1 MNFKLAK
8 LFDSD
13 GNTSTRW
20 FVYYFFKDPETD
32 KFVRFRIFVSNSLH
46 TRSERYDRARG
57 IIKAINKRLS
67 EGYNPFAANK
77 NELTPTS
84 KALEYFLESKKHLRS
99 RTLTSY
105 RSYVKDFKDW
115 LVEKKQI
122 NLSIESLSYHTAQ
135 KYMDEVGARKIS
147 NRTYNNILQS
157 LRCCFNFLVEKEFL
171 IINPFFKI
179 HQRQTEQTEIIAF
192 NQEELTLISSTLPLY
207 NFDLY
212 VVALLVFNCF
222 LRPQE
227 IVRLQVRHLKGV
239 HEYLPIPGNVSKNKK
254 NESIAMTPAVRSALE
269 KLDFNFP
276 GDYYVFSK
284 HLKRGDCQIAP
295 TRIAEEW
302 KKYCLKYGIE
312 KNIYALKHTG
322 NGMALENGANVRDL
336 QLQNRHSSLDQTQK
350 YLDRFRRVPTEKFL
364 ENFPKL

>member
-1 MNFKLAK
+1 
-8 LFDSD
+8 
-13 GNTSTRW
+13 
-20 FVYYFFKDPETD
+20 
-32 KFVRFRIFVSNSLH
+32 
-46 TRSERYDRARG
+46 
-57 IIKAINKRLS
+57 
-67 EGYNPFAANK
+67 
-77 NELTPTS
+77 
-84 KALEYFLESKKHLRS
+84 
-99 RTLTSY
+99 
-105 RSYVKDFKDW
+105 
-115 LVEKKQI
+115 
-122 NLSIESLSYHTAQ
+122 
-135 KYMDEVGARKIS
+135 MDEVGARKIS

-192 NQEELTLISSTLPLY
+192 NQEELTLISSTLPSY